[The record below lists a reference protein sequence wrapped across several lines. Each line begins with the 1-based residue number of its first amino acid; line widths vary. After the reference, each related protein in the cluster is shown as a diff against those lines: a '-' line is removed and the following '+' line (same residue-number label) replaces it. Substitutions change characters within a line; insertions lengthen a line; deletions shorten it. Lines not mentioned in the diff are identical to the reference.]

1 MNWLATEVAEAAAA
15 VRQRWDRTP
24 SIGIILGTGLGQFAD
39 ELADSLTI
47 PYSAIPHFPLSQAL
61 SHAGR
66 AVCGQFAGVDLIA
79 LSGRS
84 HLYEGHPL
92 ERLEFPVRCL
102 ANLGVRTLIVTN
114 ASGGL
119 NPRLASGDVL
129 VITSHID
136 LMGRRAISTAGD
148 SRPRGAGPYD
158 RQLADLALAAA
169 RRHQFPAI
177 EGTYIGM
184 SGPNYETRAEYR
196 FLRRIGGD
204 AVGMSTIPE
213 VQVAARLGLR
223 CLALSVVTNVASPDI
238 AVHTTPEAVVAA
250 ATRSATRLAHL
261 VRAAIAA
268 ERLLG
273 VDR

>member
-1 MNWLATEVAEAAAA
+1 MNALAPLVAEAVSAF
-15 VRQRWDRTP
+15 RQHWNRTP
-24 SIGIILGTGLGQFAD
+24 RIGVILGTGLGPFAD
-39 ELADSLTI
+39 ELRDAVAI
-47 PYSAIPHFPLSQAL
+47 PYGAIPHFPQSQAL

-66 AVCGQFAGVDLIA
+66 VVCGQFAGVDLIA

-84 HLYEGHPL
+84 HLYEGNSL
-92 ERLEFPVRCL
+92 EQLEFPVHCL
-102 ANLGVRTLIVTN
+102 AMLGVRTLIVTN

-136 LMGRRAISTAGD
+136 LMGRRAINRSAEA
-148 SRPRGAGPYD
+148 RPRGVGLYD

-169 RRHQFPAI
+169 RQYEFPAV

-213 VQVAARLGLR
+213 VQAAARLGLR
-223 CLALSVVTNVASPDI
+223 CLALSVVTNVASPDV
-238 AVHTTPEAVVAA
+238 AVHTTAEAVVAA

-268 ERLLG
+268 ERSLG
-273 VDR
+273 VDG